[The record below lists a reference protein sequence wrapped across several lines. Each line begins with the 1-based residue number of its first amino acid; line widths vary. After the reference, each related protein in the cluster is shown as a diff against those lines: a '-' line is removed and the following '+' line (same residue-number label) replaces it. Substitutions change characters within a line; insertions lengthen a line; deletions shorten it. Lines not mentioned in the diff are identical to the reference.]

1 MNYTCDICEKV
12 FVSKNRLLNHV
23 LSSHSVEE
31 INFKCDVCDGS
42 FKTVATL
49 ASHEQKIHKESIDN
63 KFCCSICL
71 MTFKTSI
78 TLTTHKEVHQNI
90 KEYECNLCGKTIFKA
105 KLFESSQ

>member
-12 FVSKNRLLNHV
+12 FVSKHRLLNHV
-23 LSSHSVEE
+23 LSSHSVQD

-49 ASHEQKIHKESIDN
+49 ASHEQNIHKESIGN

-71 MTFKTSI
+71 MTFKKSI
-78 TLTTHKEVHQNI
+78 TLFSHMEVHQNI
-90 KEYECNLCGKTIFKA
+90 KEYECNTRLNQLSHHA
-105 KLFESSQ
+105 LL